1 MKKILI
7 IRFSSIGD
15 IVLTTPVVRCIKQ
28 QIKDV
33 HITYLTKASFS
44 SIVEENP
51 YIDKVL
57 TINDKAEE
65 ALPVLLNKDFDYV
78 VDLHK
83 NIRSKRIRKA
93 LKSDFGTFPKLNKE
107 KFLLTK
113 FKVNRM
119 PDIHIVDRY
128 FDAVKDLGVQNDGKG
143 LDHFIPENTVVN
155 DLPKHF
161 ISFVI
166 GGSFSTKRMPSEK
179 IKIIVDASEL
189 PVVLLGG
196 GKDDAESAK
205 IIEQSSNAINLVNQI
220 SLAESAWVVKQSEK
234 VVSHDTGLMHV
245 AAAYQKEIISI
256 WGNTVP
262 EFGMYPYLVD
272 RSHILENKKVSC
284 RPCSKLGHREC
295 PKKHFKCMNDIAE
308 ERVIELLNN

>member
-15 IVLTTPVVRCIKQ
+15 IVLTTPVVRCLKQ
-28 QIKDV
+28 QLTDV
-33 HITYLTKASFS
+33 HITYLTKSSFK

-51 YIDKVL
+51 FIDEVV
-57 TINDKAEE
+57 TIKDKAEE
-65 ALPVLLNKDFDYV
+65 ALDYLVKQDFDYV

-83 NIRSKRIRKA
+83 NIRSKQVRKA
-93 LKSDFGTFPKLNKE
+93 LKCDFGSFPKLNKE

-119 PDIHIVDRY
+119 PEIHIVDRY
-128 FDAVKDLGVQNDGKG
+128 FEAVKMLGVKNDGKG
-143 LDHFIPENTVVN
+143 LDHFIPKETFVN
-155 DLPKHF
+155 GLPERF
-161 ISFVI
+161 VSFVI
-166 GGSFSTKRMPSEK
+166 GGSFATKRMPAEK
-179 IKIIVDASEL
+179 IKAIVDKTNL

-196 GKDDAESAK
+196 GKDDAQSAK
-205 IIEQSSNAINLVNQI
+205 IIEESPNAVNLVNQI

-262 EFGMYPYLVD
+262 EFGMYPYLVEN
-272 RSHILENKKVSC
+272 SHIIENKELSC
-284 RPCSKLGHREC
+284 RPCSKLGHAAC
-295 PKKHFKCMNDIAE
+295 PKKHFKCMNEIAE
-308 ERVIELLNN
+308 ERVINLLNI